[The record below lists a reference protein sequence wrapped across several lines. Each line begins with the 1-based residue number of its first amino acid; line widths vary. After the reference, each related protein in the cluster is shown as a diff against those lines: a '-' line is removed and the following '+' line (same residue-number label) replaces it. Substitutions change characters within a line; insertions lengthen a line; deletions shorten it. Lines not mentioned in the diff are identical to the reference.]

1 MCNTR
6 EASSTR
12 SRGRWT
18 TWGDTVTGPSVSSQD
33 TLQRDD
39 ALDTPRVGPA
49 DHRQEAVCLRESIQN
64 DIQWMVRMNVH
75 EVGVNE

>member
-1 MCNTR
+1 
-6 EASSTR
+6 
-12 SRGRWT
+12 
-18 TWGDTVTGPSVSSQD
+18 
-33 TLQRDD
+33 LQRDD